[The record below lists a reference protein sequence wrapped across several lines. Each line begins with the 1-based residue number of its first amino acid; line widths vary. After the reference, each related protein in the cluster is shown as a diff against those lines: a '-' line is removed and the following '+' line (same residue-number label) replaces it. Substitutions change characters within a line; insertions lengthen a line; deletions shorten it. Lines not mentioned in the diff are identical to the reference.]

1 MKQCSRSHVRVVATV
16 LMLCVVL
23 TGVGCTQRDGSSRGI
38 LMEGR
43 IAPLMPTDSSDRWLL
58 TRDRVDRYIKD
69 LADNG
74 PQPGHR
80 RGDAFLWFPSR
91 DLAGKPSEIIISK
104 YKERWYVLVCNQPD
118 RIMLPRKNGR
128 QVWGLIKCEAYPD
141 EERGNLIFE
150 FDYAGE
156 QRFDRLR
163 KQNPRRPLLF
173 LIDGKFHISVW
184 PGPKHDPNALLGYKI
199 FEEPPP
205 VSEVAEALRIGMP
218 PVVPWPQVAVTPVRN
233 ARDDSVELAIKAT
246 GKYGTGAKF
255 KVGGKPADSGRLA
268 ETLAGSMRGR
278 QPKGS
283 AISLRL
289 DKPVRWE
296 FILQAALEAKRA
308 GFEHIQIIVP
318 GMEGRVLQST
328 YRPGEPESRIVVKIP
343 AKLPLPPGMTVSSIS
358 VLDENGNF
366 VPAKPADYHS
376 DVVSARAEECL
387 IDGYS
392 LPRRGRAGLKDRF
405 QRCFKEDRNNSSSR
419 ILELRVDRTV
429 AFESFEPILRAAV
442 GAGIS
447 KVYLRQSW
455 TDEE

>member
-205 VSEVAEALRIGMP
+205 VSEVAEAA
-218 PVVPWPQVAVTPVRN
+218 VVPLADEIKGRVPDIYVSLKSDYEPSTEIEAAVTEAIETTIGKI
-233 ARDDSVELAIKAT
+233 ARPKNVHIVPDMPKTRSGKIMRRVLAAI
-246 GKYGTGAKF
+246 
-255 KVGGKPADSGRLA
+255 SNGRDLGDVT
-268 ETLAGSMRGR
+268 TLAN
-278 QPKGS
+278 PD
-283 AISLRL
+283 IV
-289 DKPVRWE
+289 DEVRRMV
-296 FILQAALEAKRA
+296 Q
-308 GFEHIQIIVP
+308 
-318 GMEGRVLQST
+318 
-328 YRPGEPESRIVVKIP
+328 GE
-343 AKLPLPPGMTVSSIS
+343 
-358 VLDENGNF
+358 
-366 VPAKPADYHS
+366 
-376 DVVSARAEECL
+376 
-387 IDGYS
+387 
-392 LPRRGRAGLKDRF
+392 
-405 QRCFKEDRNNSSSR
+405 
-419 ILELRVDRTV
+419 
-429 AFESFEPILRAAV
+429 
-442 GAGIS
+442 
-447 KVYLRQSW
+447 
-455 TDEE
+455 